1 MNRIQKISWLM
12 VVTHAIA
19 ITASVIAVALLYPRF
34 GFPKASAGLAFIAI
48 AGIGG
53 LGPLIFKKDP
63 GPIQTDERDRLLQL
77 SAACGGFGLSYLL
90 FGLLCMG
97 IWLYCRSKA
106 IETIS
111 INALPCIFGAAGIT
125 FFLSNAIII
134 LILYGRENKTHAL

>member
-1 MNRIQKISWLM
+1 MKRIQKISWLM

-19 ITASVIAVALLYPRF
+19 IVCSAIAVSLLYPKF

-53 LGPLIFKKDP
+53 LGPLFFKKDP
-63 GPIQTDERDRLLQL
+63 GPVQADERDRLIRLG
-77 SAACGGFGLSYLL
+77 AACGGFGLSYLVL
-90 FGLLCMG
+90 GILCMG
-97 IWLYCRSKA
+97 IWGCYRAKA

-111 INALPCIFGAAGIT
+111 INLLPCIYGAGGIT

-134 LILYGRENKTHAL
+134 LILYGRENKTHE

>member
-19 ITASVIAVALLYPRF
+19 ITASAIAVALLYPRF
-34 GFPKASAGLAFIAI
+34 GFPRASAGLAFIAI

-53 LGPLIFKKDP
+53 LGPLFFKKDP
-63 GPIQTDERDRLLQL
+63 GPVKMDERDGLIQL
-77 SAACGGFGLSYLL
+77 RAACGSFGLAYLL
-90 FGLLCMG
+90 FVLLCMG
-97 IWLYCRSKA
+97 IWLYCRSKT

-111 INALPCIFGAAGIT
+111 INILPCLCGAAGIT

-134 LILYGRENKTHAL
+134 LILYGREGKRHE